1 VALVEDFDHDVV
13 EREGLQTIHID
24 PIIADIVGAGIVP
37 TRSELQ
43 ELSALMGLDAEIEED
58 LEELEGVYSAMEELQ
73 DIIET
78 GVDAESLD
86 IDHGTVM
93 ASTAVPSNP
102 APEPVQEVKR
112 RRERRPYSAEQLE
125 VLQNELLLAIRRKN
139 NLKDIA
145 DEISCLNGAREVST
159 EDVRN
164 WMSSKR
170 HAARNAVPE

>member
-1 VALVEDFDHDVV
+1 MRRAVKCGVERVEDFDRDVV
-13 EREGLQTIHID
+13 EREGLRSIHID
-24 PIIADIVGAGIVP
+24 PIIADIVGGGIVP
-37 TRSELQ
+37 PRSELQ

-86 IDHGTVM
+86 IDHGTVI

-112 RRERRPYSAEQLE
+112 RRERRPYSA
-125 VLQNELLLAIRRKN
+125 AIRVTAYNTKEEQI
-139 NLKDIA
+139 LQLI
-145 DEISCLNGAREVST
+145 
-159 EDVRN
+159 
-164 WMSSKR
+164 
-170 HAARNAVPE
+170 